1 MLLHFSVFIGAT
13 LETLERIQTTP
24 ATPSGTEERFGSVEV
39 RKFMS

>member
-13 LETLERIQTTP
+13 FETLERIQTIL
-24 ATPSGTEERFGSVEV
+24 ATPSGTEERFGSVEA